1 MARPKA
7 GGADVATRRP
17 TGRAPLRWL
26 KPGVLAGAAVP
37 FVLVTLRAIQG
48 TLGADPI
55 AVILNQL
62 GLSALVLLIASLAC
76 TPARKL
82 FGWTWPIR
90 IRRELGLAA
99 VFYAST
105 HFLTYLTLD
114 QGLSAGAI
122 IADIVKR
129 PFVTA
134 GFVAWLL
141 LLPLAFTST
150 RASIQRLGYRR
161 WQRLHQLTYVAG
173 GLAVLHF
180 VWRVKLDVTQ
190 PLLYGA
196 VLAALLAVRLIYWQR
211 GRAHG
216 R

>member
-1 MARPKA
+1 VARSKVSS
-7 GGADVATRRP
+7 VATPTRRP
-17 TGRAPLRWL
+17 AGRAPLPWL
-26 KPGVLAGAAVP
+26 KPGILAGAAVP
-37 FVLVTLRAIQG
+37 FVLVVARAIQG

-62 GLSALVLLIASLAC
+62 GLSALVLLLASLGC

-114 QGLSAGAI
+114 QGFSWGAI
-122 IADIVKR
+122 LEDIVKR

-150 RASIQRLGYRR
+150 KASVQRLGYRR

-196 VLAALLAVRLIYWQR
+196 VLAALLAVRLAYWQR
-211 GRAHG
+211 GRSPG